1 MTTMNDDL
9 SRSIYGE
16 LNRLPHWYA
25 VSTRARHEKK
35 VFQLLLQ
42 KGVVSFLPLQ
52 TFHRRWSDRY
62 KTVQEPLFSCYVFV
76 KIALQDRL
84 PVLQTDGV
92 VRLVSFNNVPATIPE
107 SQIAAIRTIVE
118 SKQSIEK
125 TDYLIPGQRIQVIQG
140 PLKGIKGILAQIKN
154 QYRLVVRLD
163 SIMQAIAVDID
174 CRDIK
179 ILDEKAPAPSVKLY
193 RV

>member
-1 MTTMNDDL
+1 MNDNF
-9 SRSIYGE
+9 SGTIYGE
-16 LNRLPHWYA
+16 LNRVPHWYA

-35 VFQLLLQ
+35 VFQQLLQ
-42 KGVVSFLPLQ
+42 KGVTSFLPLQ

-62 KTVQEPLFSCYVFV
+62 KTIQEPLFSCYVFV

-92 VRLVSFNNVPATIPE
+92 VRLVAFNNVPATIPE
-107 SQIAAIRTIVE
+107 SQIAAIRTILE
-118 SKQSIEK
+118 TKQTIEK

-140 PLKGIKGILAQIKN
+140 PLKGIRGILAQIKN

-179 ILDEKAPAPSVKLY
+179 VIDENVPPQPARIY
-193 RV
+193 RL